1 MCGDAYD
8 AICFHKRTFF
18 SSRSLASAVCC
29 HTSHIITWRPFVH
42 ITLMAIYPSVI
53 WFPISVKLA
62 QKITICHHFLI
73 RVTAFKTFFKV
84 GNHVI
89 TKLLWVSNILIVGNF
104 GQDSEGV
111 SIRWPY
117 WIYCKLCDIIIAV
130 CWQSWR
136 DKEKTAVAVNR
147 GCHNVGLR
155 KPHLGYYNSWD
166 CWYFVLL
173 LGFWILRCVEVGSAY
188 WLLVWTCCYIL

>member
-1 MCGDAYD
+1 MNITLLLPYPLSQATFFLVTTMWCAGTPMMQFVFTNVH
-8 AICFHKRTFF
+8 CFF

-29 HTSHIITWRPFVH
+29 HTYHNITWRPFVH

-84 GNHVI
+84 ENHVI

-104 GQDSEGV
+104 GQGSEGV
-111 SIRWPY
+111 S
-117 WIYCKLCDIIIAV
+117 
-130 CWQSWR
+130 
-136 DKEKTAVAVNR
+136 NR
-147 GCHNVGLR
+147 
-155 KPHLGYYNSWD
+155 
-166 CWYFVLL
+166 
-173 LGFWILRCVEVGSAY
+173 
-188 WLLVWTCCYIL
+188 